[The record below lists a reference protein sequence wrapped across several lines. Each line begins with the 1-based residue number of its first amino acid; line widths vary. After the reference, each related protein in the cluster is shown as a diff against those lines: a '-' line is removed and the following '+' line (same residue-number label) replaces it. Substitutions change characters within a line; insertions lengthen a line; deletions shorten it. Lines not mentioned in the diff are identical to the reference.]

1 MPLLIT
7 YAIREVISTSIATS
21 NTIHRF
27 RKRNTRLVIRNNNPS
42 DNPPVIAGAVT
53 NRQPM
58 LVFTNKE
65 IKVSVTSRLL
75 DLNGSTKNQQ
85 VRSTYCYMF
94 RNQNKIEQF
103 LLHIYKLIVYNSR
116 LRNVNANNAWFASYS
131 WRNPKRYHYRNR
143 YHITTNIE
151 QTFII
156 MW

>member
-75 DLNGSTKNQQ
+75 DLNGSTKN
-85 VRSTYCYMF
+85 
-94 RNQNKIEQF
+94 
-103 LLHIYKLIVYNSR
+103 
-116 LRNVNANNAWFASYS
+116 
-131 WRNPKRYHYRNR
+131 
-143 YHITTNIE
+143 
-151 QTFII
+151 
-156 MW
+156 